1 MNGMMRAIVASVLL
15 LLASLPLRAQDALAE
30 EPAAEQPADLP
41 DTSPTE
47 LTPPQETT
55 TPPPAVVTPA
65 AEVPAAPP
73 APLDLAV
80 YGSTAWQRL
89 WILSAVTAVPSLLVL
104 TVPVLV
110 IACAWAI
117 TGALFFGYT
126 FAVERS
132 GGSVTGPEALLAAA
146 LVSVIAS
153 GVVSLLA
160 LVAGPLAYLAVRVL
174 IPWFLPLPGDR
185 PNGKS
190 RTLRAERFLIWDL
203 VVHGAA
209 AVSTIAGG
217 VVLGGAAAGTM
228 VFCSLLAPFSACL
241 LFCLPI
247 PQVGNRLSGNWAYSA
262 TSAPAVMALVGLG
275 ICLGS
280 AFTAQAA
287 TPLLALWPKTRRAT
301 VDKASTAE
309 QELELDDAEVGAE
322 LEAP

>member
-1 MNGMMRAIVASVLL
+1 MNGVMRAIVVTVVLL
-15 LLASLPLRAQDALAE
+15 LPSLPGRAQDVLPE
-30 EPAAEQPADLP
+30 EPAELT
-41 DTSPTE
+41 DTFPTE
-47 LTPPQETT
+47 LTPPSEAR
-55 TPPPAVVTPA
+55 TPPPAVVTPPV
-65 AEVPAAPP
+65 ETPAGPP

-104 TVPVLV
+104 TVPALV
-110 IACAWAI
+110 IACAWGI
-117 TGALFFGYT
+117 TGALFLGYS
-126 FAVERS
+126 FVVGRAS
-132 GGSVTGPEALLAAA
+132 GSVTGPEALLVAA
-146 LVSVIAS
+146 LVSVFAS
-153 GVVSLLA
+153 GVVSVLA

-190 RTLRAERFLIWDL
+190 RALRAERFLIWDL

-217 VVLGGAAAGTM
+217 VVLGGAAAASM
-228 VFCSLLAPFSACL
+228 VFCSLLAPYSACL

-247 PQVGNRLSGNWAYSA
+247 PQVGNRSSGNWAYSA

-280 AFTAQAA
+280 AFTAQGA

-301 VDKASTAE
+301 VDKASTPE
-309 QELELDDAEVGAE
+309 RELELDDAEAGAE